1 MRCLTERVSVQVPP
15 SDTMV
20 QYSQPKTSGGEKL
33 PQMTS
38 PTHTHIPTRL
48 LKLTLVGWALV
59 LASVSAWSQADPY
72 ARVNQLLRAKQ
83 FTQALNTA
91 NGHLANNP
99 RDPQMRLLLGVAH
112 AENGDL
118 GQAKAVYL
126 ALTQEF
132 PELPEPHNNLA
143 TIYAQEAEFG
153 LARESLEMAI
163 RLNPR
168 YAVAH
173 ENLGDVYVRLA
184 RESYARAA
192 SLDRN
197 AVTIGPKRIQLE
209 TVLRPP
215 APATTP
221 KQP

>member
-1 MRCLTERVSVQVPP
+1 
-15 SDTMV
+15 MV
-20 QYSQPKTSGGEKL
+20 QYSQPQTSGGDKL
-33 PQMTS
+33 PQMTCQQ
-38 PTHTHIPTRL
+38 HTNMPHRL
-48 LKLTLVGWALV
+48 LKLTVVGLAFV

-72 ARVNQLLRAKQ
+72 ARINQLLRSKQ
-83 FTQALNTA
+83 FTQAMNVA
-91 NGHLANNP
+91 NAHLANNP

-118 GQAKAVYL
+118 AKAKAVYL
-126 ALTQEF
+126 ELTQEF

-143 TIYAQEAEFG
+143 TIYAQESQFG

-192 SLDRN
+192 TLDRN

-215 APATTP
+215 APAAPPP